1 MAELG
6 LELRFE
12 SVHPFP
18 EPLHLPEAKAPILA
32 QIARSQGCPTA
43 CRLHLSVIS

>member
-1 MAELG
+1 MAEVG

-18 EPLHLPEAKAPILA
+18 EPLPLLEAKASTVA
-32 QIARSQGCPTA
+32 QIAKSQGCPTA
-43 CRLHLSVIS
+43 CRLYLCVMS